1 MQVQVWDGQAGV
13 LMDSF
18 RQHTADVLAL
28 AASADGSSVFAAGV
42 DGKVICL
49 QKVPTQCHN
58 DGSTLTND
66 RVCAVYRRRVRLKQR

>member
-49 QKVPTQCHN
+49 QKVSFAAIIATSKIVS
-58 DGSTLTND
+58 DGRKLH
-66 RVCAVYRRRVRLKQR
+66 L

>member
-49 QKVPTQCHN
+49 QKVMMLRSLQHRKSSLMDAN
-58 DGSTLTND
+58 YIYRL
-66 RVCAVYRRRVRLKQR
+66 RVLRRLR

>member
-49 QKVPTQCHN
+49 QKVLTQCYN
-58 DGSTLTND
+58 EVQPSLTTEY
-66 RVCAVYRRRVRLKQR
+66 VTYIGGEYG